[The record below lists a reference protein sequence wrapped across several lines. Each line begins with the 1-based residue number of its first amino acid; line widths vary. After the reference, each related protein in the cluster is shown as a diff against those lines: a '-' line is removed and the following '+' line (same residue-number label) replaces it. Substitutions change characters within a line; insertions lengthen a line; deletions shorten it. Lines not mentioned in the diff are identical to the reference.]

1 MSILEVRDLV
11 VDIPTEDGPVHA
23 VKNVSFDVRE
33 GEFFGI
39 VGESGSGK
47 SVLVQSA
54 MGLIPN
60 AKTSGE
66 VIFKGENLLRLSG
79 EQLRRKRG
87 KEISMVFQ
95 DPLSSLHP
103 QYSIGWQ
110 IVEQIRAHEKVSKE
124 AAKARAIELLG
135 KVHIPDPASRFD
147 AYPHQFSG
155 GMRQRVM
162 IAMSL
167 SLGPSL
173 IIADEPTTALDST
186 VQAQIL
192 DLLAEM
198 QQDMGATVLMISH
211 DLGVMASVADRV
223 MVMYQ
228 GNQMEIGESAE
239 VFSNPQDPYT
249 MASNL
254 LTDGS
259 FTYTPDAGFVGSE
272 VLTYTVSDGITTR
285 TGTVTI
291 VVENE
296 APAVQDETYTVH
308 AGDVLAV
315 GAAAG
320 LLANDSDLDGDAL
333 QVVNFTPPSN
343 GTMNLLT
350 DGSFTYTP
358 DAGFVGSEVLTYTV
372 SDGITTRTGT
382 VTIVVENEAP
392 VVQDETYTVH
402 TGNVLTVGAA
412 AGLLANDSDLDG
424 DALQVLNFT
433 PPSNGTMNLLTDGS
447 FTYTPDA
454 GFVGSEVLTYT
465 VSDGPITSTGEVT
478 INVTPTVEPTIIRIG
493 DATGIASPV
502 NPHVWAPF
510 WTDAAVDITHKAAY
524 TNAAESWTPVLLTAS
539 GSAVL
544 SGGDLN
550 GGDLG
555 VSGRAL
561 ATSTVAQEISGAE
574 ALRFDLESPAARATV
589 DLTRLFVGDDGNA
602 SGFVEAG
609 RLQALDNS
617 GNVVAEIGFVADR
630 SDGTKDR
637 DLVPRG
643 GIQFLGRH
651 RGCLRW
657 QRLRIRCLCGGRWQF
672 RGCAV

>member
-249 MASNL
+249 MSLIDSSSFSQGTRGSADSVL
-254 LTDGS
+254 AAAEQAPDHIVEVKDISLSFKQKRGTERKVLDSISLDVRRGETLGLVGESGCGKTTLARTIAGLISPSEGSVIFDGRDIS
-259 FTYTPDAGFVGSE
+259 EVTGKAWREQRKRVQVVFQDPFGSLNPKRRVGSIVGDPFRIHGVASGKE
-272 VLTYTVSDGITTR
+272 RQRRVQELLEQVGLNPEHYNRFPSQFSGGQRQRIGIARAIALNPELVILDEPVSALDVTVQAQVLSLLDDLQRDLGLTYLFISHD
-285 TGTVTI
+285 
-291 VVENE
+291 
-296 APAVQDETYTVH
+296 
-308 AGDVLAV
+308 LAV
-315 GAAAG
+315 VRHMCDRIAVMESGRIIELSDPESMYSNPQQPFTKKLLAAAY
-320 LLANDSDLDGDAL
+320 LDLPKRESQAISSPEHANIA
-333 QVVNFTPPSN
+333 
-343 GTMNLLT
+343 
-350 DGSFTYTP
+350 
-358 DAGFVGSEVLTYTV
+358 EV
-372 SDGITTRTGT
+372 
-382 VTIVVENEAP
+382 E
-392 VVQDETYTVH
+392 
-402 TGNVLTVGAA
+402 
-412 AGLLANDSDLDG
+412 
-424 DALQVLNFT
+424 
-433 PPSNGTMNLLTDGS
+433 
-447 FTYTPDA
+447 
-454 GFVGSEVLTYT
+454 
-465 VSDGPITSTGEVT
+465 
-478 INVTPTVEPTIIRIG
+478 
-493 DATGIASPV
+493 
-502 NPHVWAPF
+502 
-510 WTDAAVDITHKAAY
+510 K
-524 TNAAESWTPVLLTAS
+524 
-539 GSAVL
+539 
-544 SGGDLN
+544 
-550 GGDLG
+550 
-555 VSGRAL
+555 
-561 ATSTVAQEISGAE
+561 
-574 ALRFDLESPAARATV
+574 
-589 DLTRLFVGDDGNA
+589 
-602 SGFVEAG
+602 
-609 RLQALDNS
+609 
-617 GNVVAEIGFVADR
+617 
-630 SDGTKDR
+630 
-637 DLVPRG
+637 
-643 GIQFLGRH
+643 
-651 RGCLRW
+651 
-657 QRLRIRCLCGGRWQF
+657 
-672 RGCAV
+672 